1 MMKRLVFFFALL
13 FSFIF
18 VPLAH
23 ADEGWIIDNFQADIA
38 VQESGEVRVVET
50 LDVDFKDLDKHGIYR
65 DIPFEYESNG
75 ELTYTNIDIA
85 SVLQDDKKAKY
96 DTSVTD
102 GYIRVK
108 IGDPDETISGRHIY
122 VITYTARGV
131 LRGFQDHDELY
142 WNITGNQWGVPISHV
157 EAVVTLPKEE
167 ITRITCFEGFAG
179 STAICDAKR
188 ESSQLARFTTFGEL
202 GAGQGLTVV
211 VGYTRGIVP
220 ILTVERPKTFFEK
233 LIEWPSLATIAIILF
248 AGIVTV
254 LYRWFRHGRDYWFAQ
269 NIFGKKGEQGN
280 LKPIGAHETLT
291 VEFTPPEKL
300 RPAEMGVLMD
310 ERADTNDV
318 VATIIDLATRGY
330 LTITEI
336 PKKWVFGKVDYTLAK
351 KVKDDKDLLNYEKKL
366 LHNLFKTGNEVKMS
380 DLKTTF
386 YDELQEVKKELY
398 KDVVEKGLF
407 PTDPEKV
414 RGNYLGI
421 GIVLTIACFFGIFI
435 SIGADLVFGADIA
448 LGGVVVG
455 LLLMF
460 MSTHMPRRTAY
471 GRELYR
477 RVRGYQLFI
486 NTAEKH
492 RQVFFEKRNMFNE
505 VLPYA
510 IAFSLT
516 EKFAK
521 QMKNIGIEPKTTG
534 WYSGVHPIHAGT
546 FGASMNSFSNSM
558 SSAIASTPSSSGGF
572 SGGSSGGGFGGGG
585 GGSW

>member
-1 MMKRLVFFFALL
+1 MKHLVFLIVFL
-13 FSFIF
+13 FSLFF
-18 VPLAH
+18 TPLVH
-23 ADEGWIIDNFQADIA
+23 ADEGWVITDYQSDIA
-38 VQESGEVRVVET
+38 IQESGEVRVVET
-50 LDVDFKDLDKHGIYR
+50 IDVDFKELDKHGIYR
-65 DIPFEYESNG
+65 DIPYAYESNG
-75 ELTYTNIDIA
+75 ERTYTDI
-85 SVLQDDKKAKY
+85 SVLGVLQDDKKAQYSK
-96 DTSVTD
+96 SVND
-102 GYIRVK
+102 GYIRIK
-108 IGDPDETISGRHIY
+108 IGDPDETISGRHLY
-122 VITYTARGV
+122 VITYTAKGV
-131 LRGFQDHDELY
+131 LKGFADHDELY
-142 WNITGNQWGVPISHV
+142 WNITGNQWAVPIARV
-157 EAVVTLPKEE
+157 EATVTLPKEG
-167 ITRITCFEGFAG
+167 ITKITCFEGYAG
-179 STAICDAKR
+179 STAICDAKT
-188 ESSQLARFTTFGEL
+188 ESPQLARFTTYGEL
-202 GAGQGLTVV
+202 GAAQGLTVV
-211 VGYTRGIVP
+211 VGYTKGIVP
-220 ILTVERPKTFFEK
+220 LLTVERPKTFFEK
-233 LIEWPSLATIAIILF
+233 FIEWPSLATLVFVLF

-254 LYRWFRHGRDYWFAQ
+254 LYRWFIHGRDYWFAQ
-269 NIFGKKGEQGN
+269 NIFGNKTEQGTR
-280 LKPIGAHETLT
+280 KPIGAHETIT

-310 ERADTNDV
+310 EKADTHDI

-336 PKKWVFGKVDYTLAK
+336 PKKWMFGKVDYSLTK
-351 KVKDDKDLLNYEKKL
+351 KEKDEQGLLNYEKKL
-366 LHNLFKTGNEVKMS
+366 LHNLFKSGSEIKMS

-421 GIVLTIACFFGIFI
+421 GIVLTIASFFGIFI
-435 SIGADLVFGADIA
+435 SIGSEFVFGADLA
-448 LGGVVVG
+448 LGGVVIG
-455 LLLMF
+455 ILLML
-460 MSTHMPRRTAY
+460 MSVHMPRRTAY

-477 RVRGYQLFI
+477 RVRGYHLFI

-492 RQVFFEKRNMFNE
+492 RQVFFEKKNMFNE

-534 WYSGVHPIHAGT
+534 WYSGVHPMHAAA
-546 FGASMNSFSNSM
+546 FGASMNDFSNSM

-572 SGGSSGGGFGGGG
+572 SGGGSSGGGFGGGG